1 MRCLLIV
8 LSILAT
14 TEIVSADTDTRPADV
29 RAVFKI
35 SPKDVMRMR
44 KAGQEHERAVYA
56 EIRNIEEASDQVE
69 LTLSPGE
76 QTHHLNLLTRAPT
89 TLSFVD
95 ATGTPW
101 PIETVKGYDGE
112 LFDVAKVENSYQN
125 SAILHGKL
133 PSGVSYFTVFLT
145 SLAEPIT
152 VRVNVSDSKY
162 HKSRVL
168 KVMKIGPSTELNLE
182 TAGMASQIGMPEDVD
197 LNNVLFAVT
206 PFEAKK
212 LSTDNPAVLAW
223 EKSGEILVRTNL
235 KIFTPG
241 HIRIKPGT
249 NGYAAY
255 RLPKTS
261 RLYASNEAG
270 NVVKISIG
278 EINQ

>member
-1 MRCLLIV
+1 MRFLIV
-8 LSILAT
+8 ILSMVAT
-14 TEIVSADTDTRPADV
+14 VGHVVADSDTRPADV

-35 SPKDVMRMR
+35 SPKDVLKMRR
-44 KAGQEHERAVYA
+44 AGQEHEKAVYQ
-56 EIRNIEEASDQVE
+56 EIRDIKEVSDQVE

-76 QTHHLNLLTRAPT
+76 VTHNLNLLTRAPT
-89 TLSFVD
+89 TISFVD

-112 LFDVAKVENSYQN
+112 LFDVAEVKNSYRN

-162 HKSRVL
+162 HKSRTL
-168 KVMKIGPSTELNLE
+168 KIMKVGPSTELNLE
-182 TAGMASQIGMPEDVD
+182 TAGMASQIGLPEDVD

-241 HIRIKPGT
+241 HIRIKPGS

-270 NVVKISIG
+270 KVVKISIG
-278 EINQ
+278 GAKK